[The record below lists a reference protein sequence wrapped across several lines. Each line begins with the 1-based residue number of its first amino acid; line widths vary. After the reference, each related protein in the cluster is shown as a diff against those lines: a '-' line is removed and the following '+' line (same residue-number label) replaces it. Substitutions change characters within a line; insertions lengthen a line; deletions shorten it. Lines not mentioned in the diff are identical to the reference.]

1 MKREQFPLTRDKK
14 KNQRERLHNAER
26 AAQNPQKTPALT
38 VKLNLLHTS
47 GFPGPDLK
55 IQASLRRA
63 PLTPNK
69 LIAFQNKTQHYLKE
83 CN

>member
-1 MKREQFPLTRDKK
+1 MKREQFPLIWDKK

-26 AAQNPQKTPALT
+26 VAHNPQKTPALT

-63 PLTPNK
+63 PPTPKK
-69 LIAFQNKTQHYLKE
+69 LIVFQNKTRHYLKE
-83 CN
+83 YN